1 MSQWHV
7 GPCERVLE
15 STSICSVQKQLNRL
29 KNHVSLLIK
38 YNEITL
44 DCMATHDS
52 SMDDKKK
59 YEHNENHVII
69 NIVRFNSWIMYIYT
83 ILHACSKLGWVIQEP
98 QIKIIEYWLYWRGIK
113 IRQSTTP
120 KAHTNTHLPNK
131 NGKKK

>member
-1 MSQWHV
+1 MRS
-7 GPCERVLE
+7 
-15 STSICSVQKQLNRL
+15 RL
-29 KNHVSLLIK
+29 IAWRRMIQSRII
-38 YNEITL
+38 Y
-44 DCMATHDS
+44 
-52 SMDDKKK
+52 KKE

-113 IRQSTTP
+113 MRQSTTP

-131 NGKKK
+131 KGKKEKKRRLNESYWKWHGTDNRFSTKIFRVYFSTTKSS